1 MICKRGELNDFLDEE
16 TFEQL
21 GLSLDK
27 RLDRFSP
34 LKLDLLENYG
44 LLTKLKIVFGLELR
58 EPVNV

>member
-27 RLDRFSP
+27 RLERFSP
-34 LKLDLLENYG
+34 LKLDLLEKDDLQTN
-44 LLTKLKIVFGLELR
+44 
-58 EPVNV
+58 